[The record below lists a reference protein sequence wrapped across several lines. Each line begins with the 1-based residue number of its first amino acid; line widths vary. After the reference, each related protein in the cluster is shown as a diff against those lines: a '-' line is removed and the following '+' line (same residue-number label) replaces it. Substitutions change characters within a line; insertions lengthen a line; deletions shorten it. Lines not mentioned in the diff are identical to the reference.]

1 MKIEIEFDEAE
12 LKTYVSKYVATG
24 VAKKL
29 VAETGEWWV
38 RDEIKT
44 AIQAAVNVHMK
55 DVVQEMLGD
64 YEARKEAAQP
74 AIEKA
79 LTARIAR
86 AIKKMEN
93 S

>member
-38 RDEIKT
+38 RDEIKA

-93 S
+93 A